1 MTYKYAS
8 DASLRGSPAMVNIET
23 GEIFINKDKWK
34 HLDEY
39 EKAIILLHEQ
49 GHYANK
55 SIDEIKADC
64 YAVDKYLSQADTP
77 QRRAEIVRTIFCNVN
92 NTPDNL
98 LRKANLIEYLL
109 HWEEKANES
118 GPAKRLREALNKD
131 CYAYWIGTAI
141 TIIGGAIKL
150 GTSAYNLYQTWKN
163 RTQYFD
169 DYSKTEQEDIVTQ
182 CADAVIYD
190 EFLRCGGNLT
200 ELYQLASAGPANP
213 NGLAYKTFLTIAQIV
228 PISPKWFDNVSQISA
243 EQGSIKF
250 WQNSG
255 WTVPTWFQ
263 NRVDYLTESLE
274 DYWDSLSLI
283 DKIKYSNTYKIYAVI
298 YILILIVLW
307 QKL

>member
-1 MTYKYAS
+1 MTYEYS
-8 DASLRGSPAMVNIET
+8 TDSRLRGSPAMVNIAT
-23 GEIFINKDKWK
+23 GKVYINRKKWEK
-34 HLDEY
+34 LNEF
-39 EKAIILLHEQ
+39 EKAIVLLHEE
-49 GHYANK
+49 GHYKNK
-55 SIDEIKADC
+55 TVDEIKADC
-64 YAVDKYLSQADTP
+64 YAVDKYLQEANTP
-77 QRRAEIVRTIFCNVN
+77 KRRAEIIHTVFCNVN
-92 NTPDNL
+92 NSPDNL
-98 LRKANLIEYLL
+98 ERKAKLVEYLL
-109 HWEEKANES
+109 KWEEHAQES
-118 GPAKRLREALNKD
+118 EPAKRLSEALYKD
-131 CYAYWIGTAI
+131 CYAKWVGTAI
-141 TIIGGAIKL
+141 TLIGGAIKL
-150 GTSAYNLYQTWKN
+150 GVSAYNLYQTWKN

-243 EQGSIKF
+243 EQGSVKF

-255 WTVPTWFQ
+255 WTIPNWFQ

-283 DKIKYSNTYKIYAVI
+283 DKIRYSNTYKIYAVI

>member
-49 GHYANK
+49 GHFANK

-77 QRRAEIVRTIFCNVN
+77 QRRADIVRTIFCNVN

-109 HWEEKANES
+109 HWEKKANES
-118 GPAKRLREALNKD
+118 EPAKRLGQAIYKD
-131 CYAYWIGTAI
+131 CYAYWVGTAI
-141 TIIGGAIKL
+141 TLIGGAIKL
-150 GTSAYNLYQTWKN
+150 GVSGWNLYNTWKN
-163 RTQYFD
+163 RTKYFND
-169 DYSKTEQEDIVTQ
+169 LTDKEQEDLINQ

-190 EFLRCGGNLT
+190 SFLENGGSVEKT
-200 ELYQLASAGPANP
+200 YQQASLSASDP
-213 NGLAYKTFLTIAQIV
+213 NSLAYKTFCYIAQIIPIPPEWVGNKAQVTAEEGSSLFFAKAGYSV
-228 PISPKWFDNVSQISA
+228 PN
-243 EQGSIKF
+243 
-250 WQNSG
+250 
-255 WTVPTWFQ
+255 WFQ
-263 NRVDYLTESLE
+263 NRVDFLTESLE

-283 DKIKYSNTYKIYAVI
+283 DKIRYSNTYKIYAVI
-298 YILILIVLW
+298 YLLILIVLW

>member
-1 MTYKYAS
+1 MIYKYAS

-34 HLDEY
+34 HLNEY

-55 SIDEIKADC
+55 TIDEIKADC
-64 YAVDKYLSQADTP
+64 YAVDRYLSQADTP

-118 GPAKRLREALNKD
+118 EPAKRLGEALYKD
-131 CYAYWIGTAI
+131 CYAYWVGTAI

-150 GTSAYNLYQTWKN
+150 GVSAYNLYQTWKN
-163 RTQYFD
+163 RTKFFD
-169 DYSKTEQEDIVTQ
+169 DYSESERKDLVNQVVT
-182 CADAVIYD
+182 AVIYD
-190 EFLRCGGNLT
+190 EFLACGGNLT
-200 ELYQLASAGPANP
+200 ELYAKASLGANDP
-213 NGLAYKTFLTIAQIV
+213 NGIAYKAFLTINQIV
-228 PISPKWFDNVSQISA
+228 PISPAWFENSPQISA
-243 EQGSIKF
+243 EQGSVLF
-250 WQNSG
+250 WQKAGYS
-255 WTVPTWFQ
+255 VPSWFQ
-263 NRVDYLTESLE
+263 SKVDDLSEELSY
-274 DYWDSLSLI
+274 YWQSLSLI
-283 DKIKYSNTYKIYAVI
+283 DKIKYSNTYKVYAIIYIV
-298 YILILIVLW
+298 ILILLW

>member
-1 MTYKYAS
+1 MIYKYAS

-23 GEIFINKDKWK
+23 GEVFINKDKWK
-34 HLDEY
+34 HLNEY

-49 GHYANK
+49 GHFANK

-64 YAVDKYLSQADTP
+64 YAVDRYLSQADTP

-109 HWEEKANES
+109 HWEEKTNES
-118 GPAKRLREALNKD
+118 EPAKRLGQALYKD
-131 CYAYWIGTAI
+131 CYAYWVGTAI
-141 TIIGGAIKL
+141 TLIGGAIKL
-150 GTSAYNLYQTWKN
+150 GISGWNLYNTWKN
-163 RTQYFD
+163 RTKYFND
-169 DYSKTEQEDIVTQ
+169 LTDKEQEDLINQ

-190 EFLRCGGNLT
+190 SFLENGGSVEKT
-200 ELYQLASAGPANP
+200 YQQASLSASDSNSI
-213 NGLAYKTFLTIAQIV
+213 AYKTFCYIAQIIPIPPEWVGNKAQVTAEEGSSLFFAKAGYSV
-228 PISPKWFDNVSQISA
+228 PA
-243 EQGSIKF
+243 
-250 WQNSG
+250 
-255 WTVPTWFQ
+255 WFQ

-298 YILILIVLW
+298 YLLILIVLW
-307 QKL
+307 QKI